1 MGLEGGCT
9 DPFTLLI
16 WKLPRRKQGGGMDGS
31 TPSSYRGPGWG
42 GARSPWLLP
51 GADGG
56 WVPHG
61 APVPGGGV
69 GAGRGGA
76 RLCKAVINGA
86 GPGGGAMGAASSGS
100 GPGPPQV
107 RAVAPTAS
115 PRPPIRYPTPA
126 R

>member
-1 MGLEGGCT
+1 MEAGAAL
-9 DPFTLLI
+9 TL
-16 WKLPRRKQGGGMDGS
+16 S
-31 TPSSYRGPGWG
+31 PSSFGICPEGRKVGGDGWEHPQLLPEAG
-42 GARSPWLLP
+42 MGEARSPCLP
-51 GADGG
+51 PGSDGG

-76 RLCKAVINGA
+76 RLCKAAINGA

-107 RAVAPTAS
+107 REVAPTAS
-115 PRPPIRYPTPA
+115 PRPPIRCLTPA